1 MVAILGATVAFTANA
16 LSPRGL
22 KLSRNY
28 FPKPA
33 PSVPAI
39 TPAAPA
45 TNAGPKAGA
54 TNTASPAELLAARLR
69 EKGLVLV
76 DSNRVSELFRDP
88 RWEQDLVVFIDAR
101 DDPHYQGGHIPNA
114 YQFDYYHPENYLATV
129 LQVCQIAERIV
140 VYCNGGNCEDS
151 ELAATMLRD
160 AGIPKDKLLVY
171 GGGMTEW
178 TTNGLPVELGQRK
191 SGNLR
196 K

>member
-1 MVAILGATVAFTANA
+1 
-16 LSPRGL
+16 
-22 KLSRNY
+22 
-28 FPKPA
+28 
-33 PSVPAI
+33 
-39 TPAAPA
+39 
-45 TNAGPKAGA
+45 
-54 TNTASPAELLAARLR
+54 
-69 EKGLVLV
+69 
-76 DSNRVSELFRDP
+76 
-88 RWEQDLVVFIDAR
+88 
-101 DDPHYQGGHIPNA
+101 
-114 YQFDYYHPENYLATV
+114 
-129 LQVCQIAERIV
+129 IV